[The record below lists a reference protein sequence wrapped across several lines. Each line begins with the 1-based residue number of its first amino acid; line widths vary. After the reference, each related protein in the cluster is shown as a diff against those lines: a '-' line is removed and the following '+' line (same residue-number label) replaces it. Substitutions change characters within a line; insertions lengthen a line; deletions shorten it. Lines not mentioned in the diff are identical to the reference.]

1 MDTCCL
7 GLQSL
12 LAVSLYST
20 CPIFALPSRN
30 IHSFMVFRRK
40 LVWNKSEFQMELLF
54 KASNTNKCLFPNH
67 WRQGTIYVVSV
78 KIFEKMLRT
87 SLNNNSGV
95 LIKTN
100 CFCDD
105 KAKSVGDETRRGR
118 DKNVFL
124 LQRYF
129 IQKQKGWERGRDPS
143 IKVDLIL
150 VVLFLLVIWSDLISD
165 QQFSS
170 VILFRWTW
178 SWWCS
183 SSPWSSGRRGPPSS
197 PTASTGSSSTRSTSA
212 LLLSQLLVR
221 FWHSYIIREFWLN
234 PALWSC
240 QCPWL

>member
-1 MDTCCL
+1 MGCLGLLHTTSKFATSLNYQLKKFKKFMKCSLMDTCCL

-105 KAKSVGDETRRGR
+105 KAKRVGDETRRGR

-124 LQRYF
+124 LPIQSYF
-129 IQKQKGWERGRDPS
+129 IKKAKRVGEM
-143 IKVDLIL
+143 KV
-150 VVLFLLVIWSDLISD
+150 W
-165 QQFSS
+165 Q
-170 VILFRWTW
+170 
-178 SWWCS
+178 
-183 SSPWSSGRRGPPSS
+183 
-197 PTASTGSSSTRSTSA
+197 TRCAHTKPFHTKA
-212 LLLSQLLVR
+212 K
-221 FWHSYIIREFWLN
+221 
-234 PALWSC
+234 
-240 QCPWL
+240 